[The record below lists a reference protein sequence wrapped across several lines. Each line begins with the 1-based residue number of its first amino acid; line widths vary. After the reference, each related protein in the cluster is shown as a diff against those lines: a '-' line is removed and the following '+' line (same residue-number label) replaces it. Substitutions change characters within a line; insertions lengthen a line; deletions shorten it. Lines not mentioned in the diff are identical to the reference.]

1 MCLKL
6 NLYVSQILSNDIIRN
21 EMMFKLISYVYYWI
35 ITVGFGTK
43 ENEILKT
50 VEKQIINC
58 LFWNGGVGKG
68 VSQIY
73 VSLPLPYKIKL

>member
-58 LFWNGGVGKG
+58 LF
-68 VSQIY
+68 
-73 VSLPLPYKIKL
+73 